1 MAFDPIFNPFTTRP
15 KSQALRA
22 GSLIPFLHVTHP
34 PPSHPSI
41 PKLLTNPQTLRANF
55 SLTTWLLFG
64 AVLQSLLILLLPYK
78 NLTLTAP
85 AFGLLIYKT
94 TRLALTCL
102 GLLPNPGMDGV
113 LNYRT
118 VPVFP
123 NEKGG
128 AQDTPAGQTIC
139 AMLLSVRSNHPL
151 GIFAPGFKETG
162 DFFKAMISELNANA
176 TALGF
181 LGSSSWLRAHDRET
195 SSENMGFLHFENE
208 QKLHDFA
215 HGPLHTKALEWWT
228 GAEGGLKHIGIM
240 HEVFACPRNSWEG
253 IYLNYHPTGTS
264 PGTKEYGN
272 EIIADWFAGLGAT
285 TKEVEVGGKKVW
297 MSPLVKGKG
306 TLNYSKGRMGRA
318 FGSKEWEA
326 LDRTHGEHEKVDFG
340 DEKV

>member
-22 GSLIPFLHVTHP
+22 GSLIPFLH
-34 PPSHPSI
+34 
-41 PKLLTNPQTLRANF
+41 TLRANF

-253 IYLNYHPTGTS
+253 IYLNYHPTG
-264 PGTKEYGN
+264 
-272 EIIADWFAGLGAT
+272 LGAT